1 MILVGRVAN
10 LEVNNEGKA
19 ILMLAI
25 PRSFKNADGEYET
38 DILKCRLYG
47 AIATNTKEYCK
58 KGDIVGVKGRV
69 ESKVYEKD
77 DEKKY
82 ITEIIA
88 EKVTFLS
95 SNKTEA
101 EEA

>member
-10 LEVNNEGKA
+10 LEVNDEGKA
-19 ILMLAI
+19 VITLAI

-47 AIATNTKEYCK
+47 AIATNTKEYCR
-58 KGDIVGVKGRV
+58 KGDIVGVKGRLQS
-69 ESKVYEKD
+69 EDGSM
-77 DEKKY
+77 
-82 ITEIIA
+82 IAIA

-95 SNKTEA
+95 SKPNNSKESND
-101 EEA
+101 

>member
-1 MILVGRVAN
+1 MLNQIILVGRVAN
-10 LEVNNEGKA
+10 LEVNDEGKA
-19 ILMLAI
+19 ILMLAV

-58 KGDIVGVKGRV
+58 KGDIVGVKGRLQS
-69 ESKVYEKD
+69 EDGSM
-77 DEKKY
+77 
-82 ITEIIA
+82 IAIA

-95 SNKTEA
+95 SKPNNS
-101 EEA
+101 EESND